1 MKTGRIGY
9 AEGIALTA
17 ISLFINGLFSA
28 DSRTAYANGNS
39 TYLSIPLAV
48 MLSLILTMLLMNA
61 SKNDENLPELMRRG
75 TGRIGAAILSLPIA
89 AAFVLA
95 AAKPLVGFAEVLHRL
110 VFDGVSYWAIL
121 LYVFPVTV
129 FIAWKGFESLGRLA
143 LIFSGLILASVVI
156 AAVSASP
163 EFDSSRLY
171 PLLGTGPKEFL
182 SFTASETLFL
192 LPPLIAAHI
201 NLKGLN
207 GREQARK
214 IAVISALLAALLVG
228 LTQLALGLIFPYKVL
243 AGLLL
248 PLYRINFLSLSQ
260 SYVLR
265 LDKLFIMVWLTG
277 SIISSA
283 YLIFS
288 ASLLVTSAFG
298 ARNNTPAVLALS
310 FAVLAVMSVGFTAE
324 LGAADAL
331 LRFETG
337 PAPLLAVLPL
347 LLAAVL
353 SVMKRRERK

>member
-1 MKTGRIGY
+1 MRTGRIGY

-17 ISLFINGLFSA
+17 LSLFINGLFSA
-28 DSRTAYANGNS
+28 DSRTAYAHGNS

-48 MLSLILTMLLMNA
+48 LLSLILTMLLMNA
-61 SKNDENLPELMRRG
+61 SRNDESLPELMRRG
-75 TGRIGAAILSLPIA
+75 TGKVGAAILSLPIA

-95 AAKPLVGFAEVLHRL
+95 AAKPLTGFTEVLHRL

-129 FIAWKGFESLGRLA
+129 FIAWKGFESVGRLA

-171 PLLGTGPKEFL
+171 PLLGTGTREFL

-192 LPPLIAAHI
+192 LPPLLAAHI
-201 NLKGLN
+201 NLRGLN
-207 GREQARK
+207 GREHARK
-214 IAVISALLAALLVG
+214 IVMISALSAALLIG
-228 LTQLALGLIFPYKVL
+228 LTQLALGLIYPYKVL
-243 AGLLL
+243 AGLLT

-277 SIISSA
+277 SVISSA

-288 ASLLVTSAFG
+288 ASLLITGAFG
-298 ARNNTPAVLALS
+298 ARKNAPAVLAVS
-310 FAVLAVMSVGFTAE
+310 FAVLAVMSLSFAAELNTAE
-324 LGAADAL
+324 AL

-337 PAPLLAVLPL
+337 PAPLLAAVPA
-347 LLAAVL
+347 LLAAGAP
-353 SVMKRRERK
+353 MIKGRIHR